1 MAQILSGKEVA
12 AQLTAH
18 LTEEVEKLKQQG
30 IVPKL
35 ALVRIGEHLSDVRY
49 EKSAKNRCAKIGIA
63 TESYVLPPEASQDQL
78 VAVIRQINNDASIH
92 GCLIFRPFPLS
103 FDDAYVRS
111 CLDPRKDVDGITDT
125 SLSGLFTGSFTGFT
139 PCTAAAC
146 MHILDTY
153 RIPVTGKDVVVIG
166 ASLVIGRPVA
176 MEFLKREATVS
187 ICHIKTKDVKHYCQQ
202 ADIIVAAAGHAGL
215 VTRDMVK
222 PGQVIIDVGINATP
236 QGTLCG
242 DVDFA
247 AVSPVVAAITPV
259 PGGVGSVTTSVLASH
274 VIRAA
279 QLQTQK

>member
-30 IVPKL
+30 IVSKL

-92 GCLIFRPFPLS
+92 GCLIFRPFPPS

>member
-49 EKSAKNRCAKIGIA
+49 EKSAKNRWFMIGIA

-92 GCLIFRPFPLS
+92 GCLIFRPFPPS

>member
-78 VAVIRQINNDASIH
+78 VAIIRQINNDASIH
-92 GCLIFRPFPLS
+92 GCLIFRPFPPS

>member
-78 VAVIRQINNDASIH
+78 VAVIHQINNDASIH
-92 GCLIFRPFPLS
+92 GCLIFRPFPPS

>member
-92 GCLIFRPFPLS
+92 GCLIFRPFPPS

-259 PGGVGSVTTSVLASH
+259 PGGVGSVTTSV
-274 VIRAA
+274 
-279 QLQTQK
+279 QKYSLSILNML

>member
-12 AQLTAH
+12 AQLTVH

-92 GCLIFRPFPLS
+92 GCLIFRPFPPS

>member
-92 GCLIFRPFPLS
+92 GCLIFRPFPPS

-259 PGGVGSVTTSVLASH
+259 P
-274 VIRAA
+274 
-279 QLQTQK
+279 

>member
-92 GCLIFRPFPLS
+92 GCLIFRPFPPS

-139 PCTAAAC
+139 PCTATAC

>member
-92 GCLIFRPFPLS
+92 GCLIFRPFPPS

-139 PCTAAAC
+139 PCTTAAC

>member
-63 TESYVLPPEASQDQL
+63 TESYVLPPEASQDQPG
-78 VAVIRQINNDASIH
+78 AVLRQINNDASIH
-92 GCLIFRPFPLS
+92 GCLIFRPFPPS

>member
-92 GCLIFRPFPLS
+92 GCLIFRPFPPS

-187 ICHIKTKDVKHYCQQ
+187 ICHIKTKDVKHYCLQ

>member
-92 GCLIFRPFPLS
+92 GCLIFRPFPPS
-103 FDDAYVRS
+103 FDDAYVQS

>member
-12 AQLTAH
+12 APLTAH

-92 GCLIFRPFPLS
+92 GCLIFRPFPPS

>member
-35 ALVRIGEHLSDVRY
+35 ALVRIGEHLSDLRY

-92 GCLIFRPFPLS
+92 GCLIFRPFPPS

>member
-92 GCLIFRPFPLS
+92 GCLIFRPFPPS

>member
-92 GCLIFRPFPLS
+92 GCLIFRPFPPS

-125 SLSGLFTGSFTGFT
+125 SLFGLFTGSFTGFT

>member
-92 GCLIFRPFPLS
+92 GCLIFRPFPPS

-215 VTRDMVK
+215 VTQDMVK

>member
-1 MAQILSGKEVA
+1 M
-12 AQLTAH
+12 
-18 LTEEVEKLKQQG
+18 
-30 IVPKL
+30 
-35 ALVRIGEHLSDVRY
+35 VRIGEHLSDVRY

-92 GCLIFRPFPLS
+92 GCLIFRPFPPS